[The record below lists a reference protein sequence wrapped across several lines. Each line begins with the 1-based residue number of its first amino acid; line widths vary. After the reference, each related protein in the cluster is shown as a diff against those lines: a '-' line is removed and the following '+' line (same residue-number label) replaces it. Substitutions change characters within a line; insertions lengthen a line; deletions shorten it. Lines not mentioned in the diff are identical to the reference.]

1 MREGGRTERGRDGGG
16 GTSDWRVLTES
27 VRVSLAS
34 RAGRCES
41 CGSRGRESGEVFG
54 SPQARAAGRL
64 AGRGQGAGA
73 VLGLRGVCARWRGG
87 GGSGE
92 RVRQWIISE
101 SVHHTSMHHTSM
113 HHTSMHHTSMRYGA
127 PTHTSMRNGAS
138 YEHAVGCFAHAGAAA
153 RRGAARAARQLSWA
167 AEPLFRVG
175 VTWAARA
182 RLGWG
187 RCRGPRLGSWSL
199 GSWSRGI
206 TRGSRPGQ
214 TRSACLGHART
225 KTETA
230 DAAAHTPLA
239 GLMAV
244 RGVCAAS

>member
-1 MREGGRTERGRDGGG
+1 MRRGNVTRGRGNVREGGRTERGRDGGG

-127 PTHTSMRNGAS
+127 PTHTSMRYGAS
-138 YEHAVGCFAHAGAAA
+138 YRMRSVHHTSMLYGASYGHAVWCIIRACGWVFRTCRRRGEA
-153 RRGAARAARQLSWA
+153 RRR
-167 AEPLFRVG
+167 
-175 VTWAARA
+175 
-182 RLGWG
+182 
-187 RCRGPRLGSWSL
+187 
-199 GSWSRGI
+199 
-206 TRGSRPGQ
+206 
-214 TRSACLGHART
+214 TRSA
-225 KTETA
+225 
-230 DAAAHTPLA
+230 AAVV
-239 GLMAV
+239 G
-244 RGVCAAS
+244 G